1 MFLSI
6 PMGGCSVFG
15 CLLQINCFLVTIVAL
30 PNYSY
35 GRSEL
40 TFEGAL
46 IGLDGENKVQL
57 GDMILDKYQFAS
69 ISGTQDVGEPGDGAA
84 SSGIFGEKYR
94 WPNAELPYT

>member
-1 MFLSI
+1 MRCIHLN
-6 PMGGCSVFG
+6 V
-15 CLLQINCFLVTIVAL
+15 LLQFKCFLVTIVAL
-30 PNYSY
+30 PDYSY

>member
-1 MFLSI
+1 M
-6 PMGGCSVFG
+6 
-15 CLLQINCFLVTIVAL
+15 AL

-46 IGLDGENKVQL
+46 IGLDGEYKVQL
-57 GDMILDKYQFAS
+57 GDMILDKFQFAS